1 MKLVCVFVVSQ
12 NVEERQPLTRK
23 ERRNLKKKKRKNYD
37 LISKTLQLWE
47 KLRRYDNVCVV
58 LCRYVD
64 VL

>member
-47 KLRRYDNVCVV
+47 KLRRYVCTM
-58 LCRYVD
+58 
-64 VL
+64 